1 MDGSLVYVT
10 GNELK
15 FKVALQALQGSG
27 ISLERKSLNTPE
39 IQSSRV
45 EEIAEW
51 SAIWA
56 SRQLHQPVVVMDAGY
71 YIEALNGFP
80 GPFIKYVNEWFSAGD
95 YLNLMQGKEN
105 RRVILQDCLA
115 YCRPDGKPTL
125 FCQIHQGELAAK
137 PGRRKGTSIDQVF
150 IPAGFSK
157 PISEIPA
164 DEMLAY
170 WSTTTVW
177 QELAA
182 HLEKLADDGSRAL

>member
-1 MDGSLVYVT
+1 MDNSLVYVT

-15 FKVALQALQGSG
+15 YKVALQALQGSG

-51 SAIWA
+51 SAVWA
-56 SRQLHQPVVVMDAGY
+56 SRQLNQPVVVMDAGY

-80 GPFIKYVNEWFSAGD
+80 GPFIKYVNEWFSAED
-95 YLNLMQGKEN
+95 YLKLMQGREN
-105 RRVILQDCLA
+105 RRVVLRDCLA
-115 YCRPDGKPTL
+115 YCRPNEKPTL
-125 FCQIHQGELAAK
+125 FCQVHHGEMAVN
-137 PGRRKGTSIDQVF
+137 PGRRNGTSIDQIF
-150 IPAGFSK
+150 IPAGFSH

-164 DEMLAY
+164 DELLSY
-170 WSTTTVW
+170 WSNTTVW

-182 HLEKLADDGSRAL
+182 HLENLPPAGG